1 MGQERGLGLGL
12 DKLWL
17 WPGAFDLQSRA
28 ACPGQAP
35 APGSALWLEHRAG
48 GRSWSPAPREVCPGP
63 TTPAAAGGLAGLSEQ
78 PAGLGHTTACR
89 SSTWPLILPPLRY
102 EKLPSDYRAP
112 FSLTLEHPA
121 VSGPL
126 TMASRTASSTLA
138 SLSRYFYHQRWI
150 WSVQSGLAPAV
161 PITAVAQLLSTLT
174 E

>member
-1 MGQERGLGLGL
+1 ME
-12 DKLWL
+12 D
-17 WPGAFDLQSRA
+17 
-28 ACPGQAP
+28 CPRLNKWVVNPDSSDPKQKQRIFPCQHGTLLP
-35 APGSALWLEHRAG
+35 
-48 GRSWSPAPREVCPGP
+48 SP
-63 TTPAAAGGLAGLSEQ
+63 
-78 PAGLGHTTACR
+78 
-89 SSTWPLILPPLRY
+89 RY

-112 FSLTLEHPA
+112 FILNLEHPP

-126 TMASRTASSTLA
+126 TMVANRTASSTLA

>member
-1 MGQERGLGLGL
+1 MLGQ
-12 DKLWL
+12 
-17 WPGAFDLQSRA
+17 PHSA
-28 ACPGQAP
+28 A
-35 APGSALWLEHRAG
+35 
-48 GRSWSPAPREVCPGP
+48 GRCCPGP
-63 TTPAAAGGLAGLSEQ
+63 SKWVVNPDSSDPEQKKNTFFPSQPAAL
-78 PAGLGHTTACR
+78 
-89 SSTWPLILPPLRY
+89 LPSPRY

-112 FSLTLEHPA
+112 FILNLEHPP

-126 TMASRTASSTLA
+126 TMVANRTASSTLA